1 MTLSLSLSNYQTRLL
16 QNITSWTSKP
26 VPTHSCNKTGVWLE
40 AGEPGT
46 AAAAAAAG
54 VFRDCILAGLTAAT
68 TVLAKFS
75 QSSIRHAHRASHA
88 GFSTVTSTSVYNLMR
103 LLHLR
108 VRSARCLLS
117 VTLCQIQALFGERYN
132 YLFGSS

>member
-16 QNITSWTSKP
+16 QNITSRTSKP

-46 AAAAAAAG
+46 AAAAAAAAAG

-88 GFSTVTSTSVYNLMR
+88 GFSTVTSTSVY
-103 LLHLR
+103 
-108 VRSARCLLS
+108 
-117 VTLCQIQALFGERYN
+117 E
-132 YLFGSS
+132 